1 MNNFS
6 KLKAGAAPLA
16 LGIAMLATPA
26 FAQDVAPQAGD
37 TAAAPAAPIVVTG
50 SRIVSPNVES
60 TTPVTVVS
68 AQEIKDTGT
77 TRVEDLVNSLPQVF
91 AGQGANY
98 ANGASGTAT
107 LDLRGLG
114 SERTLVLVNGRR
126 VVPGDPGT
134 SAADINIIPGSM
146 IKRIDV
152 LTGGASSVY
161 GADAVS
167 GVVNFVMDTDFEGFR
182 LDSQYSFYNHNN
194 RVGSDVL
201 NALAGRGFSAPNG
214 NTADGGAVDATASFG
229 AGFDDGHGHITAY
242 AGYRKVNAVT
252 QAQRDY
258 SACALGTT
266 ATSYN
271 CGGSLTS
278 PTGSFILYDFGS
290 PGDVIKQGAKAPN
303 PGATMVIP
311 YGAGTSTIYQVGNG
325 RVLDNSFTR
334 YNYAPLNY
342 FQRPDERYTAG
353 LFADYEINESLHPYM
368 EFMFMDDRTVAQIAP
383 SGDFGNTLTVN
394 CDNPLLSA
402 QQRNILCAYQNL
414 LVAPDGST
422 VGSDAIASARS
433 YAATGVALPVRT
445 TPYLFTDP
453 TTGATYNKGFM
464 QLLRRDVEGGPRQD
478 DLEHTSYRG
487 VIGMKGDLGKAWS
500 YDAYYQYGRTLT
512 SQTYLNDFSVSRL
525 QKALDVVTDPAT
537 GNAVCRAALSGED
550 PNCVPWD
557 IYAPGAVTPAAVAY
571 LATPG
576 FSRGINTEQVLSGF
590 LSGNLGEYGIK
601 TPWANDGLSIVI
613 GGEYRKE
620 TLDFRSD
627 IAFQTGDLA
636 GQGAPT
642 LPVSGDFN
650 VKEFF
655 TELQVPLVQDS
666 FIYSA
671 SLTGGYRYSTYKVGG
686 ANSFST
692 DTYKIE
698 GEISPIRDI
707 KFRGGYNRAVRAP
720 TLQDLF
726 APNRVALDGVTDP
739 CADHAI
745 DASETGCL
753 AQGLSVGQFVGS
765 NPANQYNGYV
775 GGNTSLTPE
784 VADTYTAGVVIQPR
798 MVPGF
803 VLSVDYF
810 NIKIK
815 QAIQGIGADTIL
827 SLCTKSA
834 DPFYC
839 NLVHRD
845 QFGSLWRTSNGFV
858 TDINQN
864 IGGASTKGVDV
875 TAAYNRRLGNIGR
888 LSVNFVGTYLDSLV
902 TDDGVSTPYDCAGF
916 HGSICGT
923 PNPKWRHQ
931 VRVGLDMP
939 SGLGFSIRWRYFDP
953 VRQDKSSTQT
963 SLSGAT
969 QAVNLRIPSVSY
981 FDLAI
986 NARVGD
992 HYKFRLGA
1000 NNLFDKQP
1008 PLTAGAAC
1016 PAGPC
1021 NGNVWA
1027 QVYDSLGRYIYA
1039 GITLDF

>member
-1 MNNFS
+1 MTNFS

-26 FAQDVAPQAGD
+26 FAQDTAPQAADATTG
-37 TAAAPAAPIVVTG
+37 AAAPIVVTG

-60 TTPVTVVS
+60 ATPVTVVS

-107 LDLRGLG
+107 LNLRGLG

-126 VVPGDPGT
+126 VVPGDPGS

-194 RVGSDVL
+194 SVGSAVTD
-201 NALAGRGFSAPNG
+201 ALKGRGFGYPSG

-229 AGFDDGHGHITAY
+229 VGFDDGNGHITAY

-266 ATSYN
+266 KTAYS

-278 PTGSFILYDFGS
+278 PTGSFIIYDSG
-290 PGDVIKQGAKAPN
+290 GN
-303 PGATMVIP
+303 PANF
-311 YGAGTSTIYQVGNG
+311 TSTIFQVGNG
-325 RVLDNSFTR
+325 RVFDKSFTR

-353 LFADYEINESLHPYM
+353 MFADYEINESLHPYM

-383 SGDFGNTLTVN
+383 SGDFGNTLSIN

-402 QQRNILCAYQNL
+402 QQFSIVCDNENL
-414 LVAPDGST
+414 LVSPSPANAFDV
-422 VGSDAIASARS
+422 VGN
-433 YAATGVALPVRT
+433 TPGG
-445 TPYLFTDP
+445 TPYNFIDP
-453 TTGATYNKGFM
+453 TTGTTYNRGFM

-487 VIGMKGDLGKAWS
+487 VLGMKGDLGKAWN
-500 YDAYYQYGRTLT
+500 YDVYYQYGRTLT
-512 SQTYLNDFSVSRL
+512 NQTYLNDFSVSRL
-525 QKALDVVTDPAT
+525 QKALDVVTGPGGT
-537 GNAVCRAALSGED
+537 PVCRSTLDGSD
-550 PNCVPWD
+550 PNCVPWY
-557 IYAPGAVTPAAVAY
+557 IFAPGGVTPAAVAY

-601 TPWANDGLSIVI
+601 SPWANDGVSIVL

-627 IAFQTGDLA
+627 LEFQTGDLA

-642 LPVSGDFN
+642 LPVAGDFN

-655 TELQVPLVQDS
+655 TEVQVPLVQDG

-671 SLTGGYRYSTYKVGG
+671 SLTGGYRYSSYKVGG
-686 ANSFST
+686 GSTFST

-698 GEISPIRDI
+698 GEISPVRDI

-739 CADHAI
+739 CTDHAI
-745 DASETGCL
+745 LASETGCL
-753 AQGLSVGQFVGS
+753 AQGLSVGQNVPS
-765 NPANQYNGYV
+765 NPANQYNGFI
-775 GGNTSLTPE
+775 GGNAQLSPE
-784 VADTYTAGVVIQPR
+784 VADTWTAGVVIQPR
-798 MVPGF
+798 MLPGF

-827 SLCTKSA
+827 SQCTTTA

-845 QFGSLWRTSNGFV
+845 ASGSLWRTSNGYV
-858 TDINQN
+858 IDTNQN
-864 IGGASTKGVDV
+864 IGGASTKGVDI
-875 TAAYNRRLGNIGR
+875 TAAYNRRIGNLGR
-888 LSVNFVGTYLDSLV
+888 LSVNFVGTYLNSLV
-902 TDDGVSTPYDCAGF
+902 TDDGVSTPYDCAGY
-916 HGSICGT
+916 HGAICGT

-931 VRVGLDMP
+931 MRVGFDLP
-939 SGLGFSIRWRYFDP
+939 SGLGLSLRWRYFDAVQQDGTAKDQP
-953 VRQDKSSTQT
+953 VLYGTGKN
-963 SLSGAT
+963 T
-969 QAVNLRIPSVSY
+969 QAVNARIPSVSY
-981 FDLAI
+981 FDLAF
-986 NARVGD
+986 NARIGD

-1008 PLTAGAAC
+1008 PITAGAAC